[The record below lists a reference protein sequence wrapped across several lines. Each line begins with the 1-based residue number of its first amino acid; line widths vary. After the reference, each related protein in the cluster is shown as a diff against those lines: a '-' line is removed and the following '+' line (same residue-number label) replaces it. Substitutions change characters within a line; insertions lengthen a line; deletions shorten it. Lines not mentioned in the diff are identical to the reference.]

1 MITVDRATFEQS
13 QETIFR
19 AVQPRCQ
26 TVLSSSHD
34 ARSLGRNLQ
43 SYLVTV
49 KDVFGP
55 IPRAPTSVDAVTAGL
70 SNQLSLLDHDRD
82 PFLPAAIGA
91 NDDDHDLFARLSPRP
106 ARTAVHD
113 TLPSPPATLV
123 PSSTFLDRQLAEYML
138 FPLFH
143 VLKSKSLPSLSQ
155 AAVEAF
161 LELLEYIWLRMP
173 SDAVEFTPDG
183 GTMDPIHVDTLHNC
197 LLAVSLYASATAPRA
212 SPDVPLVTTTEEI
225 KSKAVRLLLTVFRNG
240 RDGPAC
246 MSRRFRTGTT
256 KGASA
261 PLISLRDFLASQHG
275 HMVTTFIHSHLVEVV
290 ERDALPSLRLAA
302 LDAMRVLLLETDT
315 DPDMLAPVLPKTAS
329 VLAGLTQVPKVGA
342 PILGSALRLLGDLIA
357 ATLIRKFADTSSD
370 QGDQWAA
377 LVKRAAKADQL
388 ATDAKSAVPPSSTAS
403 TAPAL
408 RVTRDDAW
416 RQETAIRLHSLLVVA
431 LDAVARHDH
440 PDVHIAGLDM
450 AGTLLT
456 KCSNDLAATRTELFM
471 FTARH
476 VISTFPTVRDA
487 AQRVLTTLARRIVNS
502 IDSFEYMTQALDR
515 AVGDLKD
522 VVLKSDDVKPVYLR
536 AVSGC
541 LLSWTVDAELQAHA
555 EQPIRAALLCQLDPL
570 LREFVRLLRID
581 DINPLRSEVGAPFDR
596 WNFVGFHAKD
606 VYDAVRQLVNAV
618 VRMCDNSFTTA
629 LLQILG
635 GTRSL
640 TDDDG
645 VDRAETDKFAIYA
658 LLNLALDVECFEP
671 VVLEYFERLHD
682 ATNPLELA
690 FIIEGL
696 SVVQLPNYTTFLAHH
711 LHAVLAFYSSSH
723 RALQSCATACLDHLV
738 RVLECVSLDDLLARS
753 ADYLVHSIQV
763 QFQYA
768 DLHPGTAHLF
778 RSVIRVS
785 GARAIPWL
793 RAGVVLV
800 LDALGRHMGSDV
812 LWREFVQVL
821 LEFVKVVP
829 TPDMNKSGNRPVT
842 GEQVKSVPER
852 WRNVSPWLL
861 QQYRYQLAPPPKS
874 PVDDRN
880 PADEPIDTDGAGAM
894 DLDPDAEPKL
904 PPEID
909 VLLTILQH
917 TRNLLGAATPRV
929 RHELL
934 VLIAHA
940 FPKLAGYDRHTNP
953 EIYRILNVVSLASIP
968 PSAPYLRESTL
979 RALTAMARQ
988 SPDYGA
994 SKVKERYLAD
1004 IIALIDQF
1012 ESTIALETVAAM
1024 VADVPVE
1031 FHHCS
1036 ARDAELLVPALLHGA
1051 SKWTGEPALEEHVVA
1066 IVERLLAHPRTRDA
1080 AWFALVVGMGPDAGW
1095 SDASMVAV
1103 AQRMPALPLRVRR
1116 AESKEWVKSRLGTA
1130 LCALAERLPM
1140 SY

>member
-1 MITVDRATFEQS
+1 MRT
-13 QETIFR
+13 
-19 AVQPRCQ
+19 
-26 TVLSSSHD
+26 
-34 ARSLGRNLQ
+34 N
-43 SYLVTV
+43 
-49 KDVFGP
+49 
-55 IPRAPTSVDAVTAGL
+55 
-70 SNQLSLLDHDRD
+70 LSLLDHDRD
-82 PFLPAAIGA
+82 PFLPAAIGT
-91 NDDDHDLFARLSPRP
+91 NDDDLDVFARLDPRP
-106 ARTAVHD
+106 PARAAVHN

-143 VLKSKSLPSLSQ
+143 VLKSTSLPNLSQ

-161 LELLEYIWLRMP
+161 LGLLEYIWLRVP

-183 GTMDPIHVDTLHNC
+183 GTMDPMHVDTLHNY

-212 SPDVPLVTTTEEI
+212 SPDAPPVATTEEI
-225 KSKAVRLLLTVFRNG
+225 KLKAVQLLLAVFRNG
-240 RDGPAC
+240 RDRPAC
-246 MSRRFRTGTT
+246 MSRRFRTDASKGTP
-256 KGASA
+256 AL
-261 PLISLRDFLASQHG
+261 LISLRDFLASQHG
-275 HMVTTFIHSHLVEVV
+275 RMVTTYIHSHLVEIV
-290 ERDALPSLRLAA
+290 ERDALASLRLAA

-329 VLAGLTQVPKVGA
+329 VLVGLTQAPKVGA
-342 PILGSALRLLGDLIA
+342 PILGSGLRLLGDLIA
-357 ATLIRKFADTSSD
+357 ATLARKIANRPPNDL
-370 QGDQWAA
+370 GDQWAA
-377 LVKRAAKADQL
+377 LVKRTARADQP
-388 ATDAKSAVPPSSTAS
+388 ATGTKTAAPQSSTAS

-408 RVTRDDAW
+408 WVTRDDAW
-416 RQETAIRLHSLLVVA
+416 RQETAIRLHSLLTVA
-431 LDAVARHDH
+431 IDAVARQDH
-440 PDVHIAGLDM
+440 PDAHIAGLDM

-456 KCSNDLAATRTELFM
+456 KCSNDLAATRTALFM

-487 AQRVLTTLARRIVNS
+487 AQRVMVMLARRIVDGV
-502 IDSFEYMTQALDR
+502 DSFGYMTQALDR
-515 AVGDLKD
+515 AVADMHDLL
-522 VVLKSDDVKPVYLR
+522 LKSDDVKPVYLR

-541 LLSWTVDAELQAHA
+541 LLSWTVNVELQAYV
-555 EQPIRAALLCQLDPL
+555 EQPIRAALQCQLDPL
-570 LREFVRLLRID
+570 LRELVRLLRLD
-581 DINPLRSEVGAPFDR
+581 DTDPLRSEVGVPFDR

-606 VYDAVRQLVNAV
+606 VYDAVRQLVHTV
-618 VRMCDNSFTTA
+618 VRVDDNSFTAA
-629 LLQILG
+629 LLHILG

-645 VDRAETDKFAIYA
+645 VDRVETDKLAIYA
-658 LLNLALDVECFEP
+658 LLNLVLEVECFEP
-671 VVLEYFERLHD
+671 VVFEYFERLHD
-682 ATNPLELA
+682 ATIPLELA

-696 SVVQLPNYTTFLAHH
+696 SVVELPNYTTFLAHH

-738 RVLECVSLDDLLARS
+738 RVLESTSLDDLLARS

-800 LDALGRHMGSDV
+800 LDALGRHMENEV

-829 TPDMNKSGNRPVT
+829 TPDPDESGNQPVT
-842 GEQVKSVPER
+842 GEEMEGFPER
-852 WRNVSPWLL
+852 WQNVSPWLQ
-861 QQYRYQLAPPPKS
+861 QQYRYQLAPPANS
-874 PVDDRN
+874 PLDDRD

-894 DLDPDAEPKL
+894 DTDPDAEPKL

-917 TRNLLGAATPRV
+917 ARNLLGAATPRV

-940 FPKLAGYDRHTNP
+940 FPKLTGYDRQTNP
-953 EIYRILNVVSLASIP
+953 EIYRIQNVVSLASIP
-968 PSAPYLRESTL
+968 PYAPYLRESTL

-994 SKVKERYLAD
+994 SKVKERYLVD
-1004 IIALIDQF
+1004 IVALIDQF
-1012 ESTIALETVAAM
+1012 ASTTALETIAAV
-1024 VADVPVE
+1024 VADVPAA

-1036 ARDAELLVPALLHGA
+1036 ARDAELLVPVLLHGA
-1051 SKWTGEPALEEHVVA
+1051 SKWAGEPAPSTHMVA
-1066 IVERLLAHPRTRDA
+1066 ILERLLAHPLTRDA
-1080 AWFALVVGMGPDAGW
+1080 TWFALVAGMGPNAGW
-1095 SDASMVAV
+1095 SDASIIAV
-1103 AQRMPALPLRVRR
+1103 AQRMPTPPLQTRR
-1116 AESKEWVKSRLGTA
+1116 AVSKEWLKSRLGCA
-1130 LCALAERLPM
+1130 LRALAERLSM
-1140 SY
+1140 SHF

>member
-1 MITVDRATFEQS
+1 M
-13 QETIFR
+13 
-19 AVQPRCQ
+19 
-26 TVLSSSHD
+26 
-34 ARSLGRNLQ
+34 GRHLQ
-43 SYLVTV
+43 SYLATV

-55 IPRAPTSVDAVTAGL
+55 LPCAPTSIDVVTADL
-70 SNQLSLLDHDRD
+70 ASQLSLLDHDRD
-82 PFLPAAIGA
+82 PFLPAAIGT
-91 NDDDHDLFARLSPRP
+91 NDDDLDVFARLDPRPP
-106 ARTAVHD
+106 ARTAVHS

-143 VLKSKSLPSLSQ
+143 VLKSKSLPNLSQ

-161 LELLEYIWLRMP
+161 LELLEYIWLRVP
-173 SDAVEFTPDG
+173 SDAVEFTPGG
-183 GTMDPIHVDTLHNC
+183 GTMDPMHVDTLHNY
-197 LLAVSLYASATAPRA
+197 LLAVSLYVSAAAPRA
-212 SPDVPLVTTTEEI
+212 SLDTPPVTTTEEI
-225 KSKAVRLLLTVFRNG
+225 KSKAVRLLLAVFRNG

-256 KGASA
+256 KGAPA

-275 HMVTTFIHSHLVEVV
+275 RMVTTYIHSHLVEIV

-329 VLAGLTQVPKVGA
+329 VLVGLTQASKVGA
-342 PILGSALRLLGDLIA
+342 PILGSALRLLSDLITA
-357 ATLIRKFADTSSD
+357 ALARNIANMPSNDLSN
-370 QGDQWAA
+370 QWAA
-377 LVKRAAKADQL
+377 LVQRAAQADQPGGGSK
-388 ATDAKSAVPPSSTAS
+388 ATAEPSSTAS
-403 TAPAL
+403 TTPTL
-408 RVTRDDAW
+408 RVTRDDTW
-416 RQETAIRLHSLLVVA
+416 RQETAIRLHSLLTVA

-456 KCSNDLAATRTELFM
+456 KCSNDLAAARTALFM
-471 FTARH
+471 FTARQI
-476 VISTFPTVRDA
+476 ISPFPTVRDA
-487 AQRVLTTLARRIVNS
+487 AQRVMAMLARRIVNG

-515 AVGDLKD
+515 AVADLQD

-536 AVSGC
+536 AISGC
-541 LLSWTVDAELQAHA
+541 LLSWTVNAELQAYV
-555 EQPIRAALLCQLDPL
+555 EQPIRAALQCQLDPL
-570 LREFVRLLRID
+570 LRELVRLLRID
-581 DINPLRSEVGAPFDR
+581 DADPLRSEVGAPFDR
-596 WNFVGFHAKD
+596 WNCVGFHAKD
-606 VYDAVRQLVNAV
+606 VYDAVRQLVHAV
-618 VRMCDNSFTTA
+618 VRVGGNELTTA
-629 LLQILG
+629 VLRVLG
-635 GTRSL
+635 GTRFL
-640 TDDDG
+640 TGGDG
-645 VDRAETDKFAIYA
+645 VDRGKTDKFAVLI
-658 LLNLALDVECFEP
+658 LLNLALEVECFEP
-671 VVLEYFERLHD
+671 VVFEYLERLHD

-696 SVVQLPNYTTFLAHH
+696 SVVRLPNYTAFLAHH

-738 RVLECVSLDDLLARS
+738 RVLECRSLDDLLARS
-753 ADYLVHSIQV
+753 GDYLVHSIQV
-763 QFQYA
+763 QLQYA

-793 RAGVVLV
+793 RTGVVLV
-800 LDALGRHMGSDV
+800 LDALGRHMGNNV

-829 TPDMNKSGNRPVT
+829 TPDLANASKGSTAG
-842 GEQVKSVPER
+842 QVEGVSER

-874 PVDDRN
+874 PL
-880 PADEPIDTDGAGAM
+880 DEHEPTGEPLDTDGPGDMEM
-894 DLDPDAEPKL
+894 DTDAEPKL
-904 PPEID
+904 PLEID

-917 TRNLLGAATPRV
+917 ARNLLGAATLRV

-940 FPKLAGYDRHTNP
+940 FPKLAGYDRQTNP

-979 RALTAMARQ
+979 RAFTAMATQ

-994 SKVKERYLAD
+994 SNVKERYLTD
-1004 IIALIDQF
+1004 IVALIDQF
-1012 ESTIALETVAAM
+1012 ASKVALETVAAV
-1024 VADVPVE
+1024 VADVPAA

-1036 ARDAELLVPALLHGA
+1036 ARDAEVLVPALLHGA
-1051 SKWTGEPALEEHVVA
+1051 SKWAGEPALEAHVVA
-1066 IVERLLAHPRTRDA
+1066 IVGRLLAHPRTRDA
-1080 AWFALVVGMGPDAGW
+1080 TWFALVAGLGPDAGW
-1095 SDASMVAV
+1095 SDPSAVAV
-1103 AQRMPALPLRVRR
+1103 AQRIPVGPLRTRR
-1116 AESKEWVKSRLGTA
+1116 AAGKEWVKSRLGTA

-1140 SY
+1140 SH

>member
-1 MITVDRATFEQS
+1 
-13 QETIFR
+13 
-19 AVQPRCQ
+19 
-26 TVLSSSHD
+26 
-34 ARSLGRNLQ
+34 
-43 SYLVTV
+43 
-49 KDVFGP
+49 
-55 IPRAPTSVDAVTAGL
+55 
-70 SNQLSLLDHDRD
+70 
-82 PFLPAAIGA
+82 
-91 NDDDHDLFARLSPRP
+91 
-106 ARTAVHD
+106 
-113 TLPSPPATLV
+113 
-123 PSSTFLDRQLAEYML
+123 ML

-161 LELLEYIWLRMP
+161 LELPEYIWLRVP

-197 LLAVSLYASATAPRA
+197 LLAVSFVYA
-212 SPDVPLVTTTEEI
+212 
-225 KSKAVRLLLTVFRNG
+225 
-240 RDGPAC
+240 
-246 MSRRFRTGTT
+246 
-256 KGASA
+256 A
-261 PLISLRDFLASQHG
+261 PLPHRHDQGRIGAAHFAARLLASQHG
-275 HMVTTFIHSHLVEVV
+275 HMVTTYIHSHLVEVV

-329 VLAGLTQVPKVGA
+329 VLAGLTQAPKVGA

-370 QGDQWAA
+370 PGDQWAA

-403 TAPAL
+403 TAPTL

-476 VISTFPTVRDA
+476 AISTFLTVRDT
-487 AQRVLTTLARRIVNS
+487 AQRVLTTLARRIVDS

-541 LLSWTVDAELQAHA
+541 LLSWTVDAELQAHVK
-555 EQPIRAALLCQLDPL
+555 QPIRAALLCQLDPL

-581 DINPLRSEVGAPFDR
+581 DTNPLRPEVGAPFDR

-606 VYDAVRQLVNAV
+606 VYDAVRQLVNAI
-618 VRMCDNSFTTA
+618 VRIGDNSFTTA

-671 VVLEYFERLHD
+671 IVFEYFERLHD

-738 RVLECVSLDDLLARS
+738 CVLECASLDELLARS

-768 DLHPGTAHLF
+768 DLHPGTAHL

-829 TPDMNKSGNRPVT
+829 TLDMDKSGNRAVT

-880 PADEPIDTDGAGAM
+880 PADEPIRTDRAGAT
-894 DLDPDAEPKL
+894 DLNPDAEPKL
-904 PPEID
+904 PPEIE
-909 VLLTILQH
+909 VLLTILRH
-917 TRNLLGAATPRV
+917 ARNLLGAATPRV

-934 VLIAHA
+934 VLILHA

-994 SKVKERYLAD
+994 SKVKEWYLAD

-1012 ESTIALETVAAM
+1012 ASTIALETVAAM

-1051 SKWTGEPALEEHVVA
+1051 SKWAGEPALEEHVVA
-1066 IVERLLAHPRTRDA
+1066 IVERLLAHPRMRDA

-1095 SDASMVAV
+1095 SDASVVAV
-1103 AQRMPALPLRVRR
+1103 AQRMPALPLWERR

-1140 SY
+1140 SH